1 MAARSCPKAAA
12 LTISKRSRTRG
23 DRSRRRSTLSTSARC
38 SVVISSMLVSF
49 TDCYPPPL
57 PQGYDSLHKLT
68 NTYLAILTRAIG
80 VVAGIDADES
90 TQVEGRGAIVR
101 VRRCGQGRQRG
112 GECPRRDALPA

>member
-68 NTYLAILTRAIG
+68 NTYL
-80 VVAGIDADES
+80 
-90 TQVEGRGAIVR
+90 
-101 VRRCGQGRQRG
+101 
-112 GECPRRDALPA
+112 DALRRVQAGARVGLQPVDHRRGRPRDLREQALQGVGR